1 MVVAIFGSIIVFY
14 ECDLFYTV
22 YYLLCGLKRKA
33 KTVLV
38 ILANLTWLLSFA
50 YFYLANNVYME
61 LRKYVFTPLVL
72 FAVYI
77 VLKIAALFFRPK
89 DPNDAPL

>member
-1 MVVAIFGSIIVFY
+1 M
-14 ECDLFYTV
+14 
-22 YYLLCGLKRKA
+22 
-33 KTVLV
+33 LV

-89 DPNDAPL
+89 DPNDASL